1 MSSGVGEGLANLIT
15 YQVLTAS
22 IVVFIASLFFI
33 IKRRKTMQKQA
44 RAILTVLAVVTGLS
58 ITFIGITAFAFGS
71 NHQVIAK
78 PAPLENEIAFASL
91 TAEQQA
97 VVDLLSAPNL
107 EMLIFDF
114 NANEAYRGIELW
126 VETYKDGELVDR
138 PAEVNIFSDNEKSWA
153 GQFAIV
159 INRNPYYQWT
169 LSIVENGARYSHA
182 STKEITVEP
191 AAARASGTI
200 DTPVRIED
208 GKEIIIYQSLFSMG
222 SIRAYDCQTL
232 QERPE
237 LLDDYLYSHLIKC
250 KFTK

>member
-1 MSSGVGEGLANLIT
+1 
-15 YQVLTAS
+15 
-22 IVVFIASLFFI
+22 
-33 IKRRKTMQKQA
+33 
-44 RAILTVLAVVTGLS
+44 
-58 ITFIGITAFAFGS
+58 
-71 NHQVIAK
+71 
-78 PAPLENEIAFASL
+78 L
-91 TAEQQA
+91 TAEQQ
-97 VVDLLSAPNL
+97 VVIDLLSAPNL

-114 NANEAYRGIELW
+114 NTNEAYKGVELW
-126 VETYKDGELVDR
+126 VETYKNGELIDR

-169 LSIVENGARYSHA
+169 LSIIENGGRYSHV

-191 AAARASGTI
+191 AAARSCGPI
-200 DTPVRIED
+200 DAPVQIVD
-208 GKEIIIYQSLFSMG
+208 GEETIIYRSLFSMG

-237 LLDDYLYSHLIKC
+237 LLDDYPYSHLIKC